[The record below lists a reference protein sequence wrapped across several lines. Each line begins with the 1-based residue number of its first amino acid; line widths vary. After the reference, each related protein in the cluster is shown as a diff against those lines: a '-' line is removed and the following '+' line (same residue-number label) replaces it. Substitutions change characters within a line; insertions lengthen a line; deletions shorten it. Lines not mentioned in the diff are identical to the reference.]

1 MRVVARVFLHLVCSI
16 PGCGNLMFALIPS
29 FPDRIAQAVAALL
42 AGGPSVNMTAKGKG
56 SLFLAAA
63 LFGVSVAVQGLR
75 AQTLGRPTPEALE
88 DSVEGNVAPVL
99 LAEAASPSQTGPTSA
114 RTGSFRVGNRTPHPV
129 RVVILMRSGGR
140 LLNPET
146 AHWDF
151 APGEGGSEGLVLSL
165 GEEPLQ
171 IGPGDIVV
179 AFVLDGTRRYWG
191 PNVVGESLAPFW
203 NEESGSWSMI
213 LQP

>member
-1 MRVVARVFLHLVCSI
+1 
-16 PGCGNLMFALIPS
+16 MFALIPS
-29 FPDRIAQAVAALL
+29 FPARIAQAVAALL
-42 AGGPSVNMTAKGKG
+42 AGGPSVNTTSRGKG

-63 LFGVSVAVQGLR
+63 LVGVSVAVQGLR
-75 AQTLGRPTPEALE
+75 AQTPERPTLEALE

-99 LAEAASPSQTGPTSA
+99 PSEAVSPPQTSPTSA

-165 GEEPLQ
+165 GEKPLQ

-179 AFVLDGTRRYWG
+179 AFALDGTRRYWG

>member
-1 MRVVARVFLHLVCSI
+1 
-16 PGCGNLMFALIPS
+16 MFALIPS

-114 RTGSFRVGNRTPHPV
+114 RTGSFRVGNRTPI
-129 RVVILMRSGGR
+129 RCG
-140 LLNPET
+140 
-146 AHWDF
+146 W
-151 APGEGGSEGLVLSL
+151 
-165 GEEPLQ
+165 
-171 IGPGDIVV
+171 
-179 AFVLDGTRRYWG
+179 
-191 PNVVGESLAPFW
+191 
-203 NEESGSWSMI
+203 
-213 LQP
+213 

>member
-1 MRVVARVFLHLVCSI
+1 
-16 PGCGNLMFALIPS
+16 MFALIPS

-42 AGGPSVNMTAKGKG
+42 AGGPSVNTTSRGKG
-56 SLFLAAA
+56 SLLLAAA
-63 LFGVSVAVQGLR
+63 LAGVSVAVQGLR
-75 AQTLGRPTPEALE
+75 AQTLGRPTLEALE
-88 DSVEGNVAPVL
+88 GSVEGNVAPVL
-99 LAEAASPSQTGPTSA
+99 VSEAVSPPQTSPTSA

-129 RVVILMRSGGR
+129 RVVILMRSSGR
-140 LLNPET
+140 LLNSET

-179 AFVLDGTRRYWG
+179 AFALDGTRRYWG